1 MMIDELLTVPTAAKL
16 LNISPATVTTYLSRG
31 ILQRTKIGR
40 RTMLTR
46 TELERF
52 VREGGNVPK
61 RSQP

>member
-1 MMIDELLTVPTAAKL
+1 MIIDELLTVPTAAKL

-52 VREGGNVPK
+52 VREGGNVSK